1 MRMQLSINSSCF
13 MFTSSVLF
21 IVLLFYLI
29 LLEAGEIG
37 WLGFSFHFYLRGGW
51 INWNY
56 QYSCLLELI
65 VKTLQYWYQG
75 ICYATKKWSPVDA
88 VHTINLGFDQPCKIC
103 ITLEISKSSLKS
115 EMIIH
120 FLQMWNEKRPG
131 MLDKCNIYN
140 VNSNQSLFSKHW
152 TNPKYTATACMMV
165 VGFGWHLWRNVHCFP
180 VLAWEI
186 NLLAITNLYIT
197 CCLY

>member
-1 MRMQLSINSSCF
+1 MFYVYFICVVHCFVILFDSVRSRWDWLIGIQFSFLFKRGMNKLKLSIFVFVRTHCENIA
-13 MFTSSVLF
+13 VL
-21 IVLLFYLI
+21 VSRYLLC
-29 LLEAGEIG
+29 
-37 WLGFSFHFYLRGGW
+37 
-51 INWNY
+51 NT
-56 QYSCLLELI
+56 
-65 VKTLQYWYQG
+65 KK
-75 ICYATKKWSPVDA
+75 KKWSPVDA

-103 ITLEISKSSLKS
+103 ITLEISKSSWKS